1 MSTQKIVIL
10 TIDVGNTSTKMAVF
24 SDNVCL
30 HFERINELN
39 VALLNRWI
47 RQYDVE
53 AISYSA
59 SGNDVE
65 EIVEYI
71 EAFENY
77 IFLSALSPMPIE
89 IAYKTPET
97 LGKDR
102 IAAVL
107 GAYALFPKQHVVVI
121 DLGTCITYEV
131 LSADGVYLGGNIAP
145 GMQMRLQSMHD
156 YTAKLPLVGFE
167 SVTHWIGQSTNEAIK
182 NGAIL
187 GTQMEIESF
196 IGRVKKLFGPNPH
209 ELDDVQLILTGGDA
223 AFMYNALQENLQ
235 TKIHLEPQLIH
246 IGLKA
251 LMHYNL

>member
-1 MSTQKIVIL
+1 MSTQKIVVL
-10 TIDVGNTSTKMAVF
+10 TIDVGNTTTKMAVF
-24 SDNVCL
+24 SDNLCL
-30 HFERINELN
+30 HSKRINELN
-39 VALLNRWI
+39 VALLKRWI
-47 RQYDVE
+47 RQYDVK

-65 EIVEYI
+65 EIIEYI
-71 EAFENY
+71 ENFDNH
-77 IFLSALSPMPIE
+77 IFLSSLSPMPIE

-107 GAYALFPKQHVVVI
+107 GAYALFPKQHIVVI

-131 LSADGVYLGGNIAP
+131 LSSDGIYIGGNIAP

-156 YTAKLPLVGFE
+156 YTARLPLVEFE
-167 SVTHWIGQSTNEAIK
+167 LVTNWIGQSTNDAIK

-196 IGRVKKLFGPNPH
+196 IGRVKKFLGSDPQK
-209 ELDDVQLILTGGDA
+209 LDDVQLILTGGDG
-223 AFMYNALQENLQ
+223 AFMYNALEENLQ

-246 IGLKA
+246 IGLNA
-251 LMHYNL
+251 LMQYNL